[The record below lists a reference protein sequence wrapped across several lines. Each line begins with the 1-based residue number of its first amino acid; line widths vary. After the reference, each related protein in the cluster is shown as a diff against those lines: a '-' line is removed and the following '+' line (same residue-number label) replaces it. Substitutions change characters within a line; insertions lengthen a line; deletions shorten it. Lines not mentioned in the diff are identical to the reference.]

1 MTTTTAPV
9 TLHPRT
15 GRADAML
22 ATLLERRRPG
32 HSLEAPFY
40 LSEEIFQADLEHI
53 FRRHWIFVAVAPQ
66 VPEPGDYL
74 TVDIGSDSVLIVRD
88 DDMQLRAF
96 HNVCRHRGSK
106 LCDEHQGSLGNIVCP
121 YHQWTYDLEGRLIHA
136 DHMGET
142 FLREQHHL
150 HKVHLRDLEGLI
162 FICLADEPPADF
174 EEVAARMR
182 PYLAPHRLSDC
193 KVAAQVEILEQG
205 NWKLTMENNRECYHC
220 VGNHPELTISLYE
233 HGFGAQPGPQNAE
246 GIAQFEQIVRDSEAR
261 WAAMGLPSARIEE
274 LDTRVT
280 GFRTQRLPLDR
291 AGESQTMNTE
301 VACRKLLADFTEKS
315 LGGLSFWTQ
324 PNSWHHFM
332 SDHVVS
338 FSVIPLSAG
347 RTLVRTTWCVHKDAV
362 EGVDYTVENL
372 TAVWN
377 ATNDQDRRLVE
388 FSQAGVASSAYAPGP
403 YSPFTEGLVEAFC
416 VWYVDRMRAALGSG
430 PR

>member
-1 MTTTTAPV
+1 MSTQNSTVALPV
-9 TLHPRT
+9 RHAAASAKLS
-15 GRADAML
+15 
-22 ATLLERRRPG
+22 TLLERYRPG

-40 LSEEIFQADLEHI
+40 LSEEVFQADMEYI
-53 FRRHWIFVAVAPQ
+53 FRRHWIFVGVAPQ
-66 VPEPGDYL
+66 VPEPGDYV
-74 TVDIGSDSVLIVRD
+74 TVEVGTESVLIVRD
-88 DDMQLRAF
+88 DDMTLRAF
-96 HNVCRHRGSK
+96 HNVCRHRGAR
-106 LCDEHQGSLGNIVCP
+106 LCEEHQGSIGNIVCP
-121 YHQWTYDLEGRLIHA
+121 YHQWTYDLAGKLIHA
-136 DHMGET
+136 DHMGEA
-142 FLREQHHL
+142 FKREHHGL
-150 HKVHLRDLEGLI
+150 KPVHLRNLEGLI
-162 FICLADEPPADF
+162 FVCLADEAPADF

-182 PYLAPHRLSDC
+182 PYLAPHRLEDC
-193 KVAAQVEILEQG
+193 KVAAQVDLIEEG

-233 HGFGAQPGPQNAE
+233 FGFGYQPGPQNAE
-246 GIAQFEQIVRDSEAR
+246 GMARFEQIVKDSHERWEAL
-261 WAAMGLPSARIEE
+261 GLPSARMEE

-291 AGESQTMNTE
+291 AGQSQTMNTE
-301 VACRKLLADFTEKS
+301 VACKKLLGGFTEKS

-338 FSVIPLSAG
+338 FSVIPLSPG

-362 EGVDYTVENL
+362 EGVDYSVDNL

-388 FSQAGVASSAYAPGP
+388 TSHAGVASSAYEPGP
-403 YSPFTEGLVEAFC
+403 YSPFTEALVDAFC
-416 VWYVDRMRAALGSG
+416 NWYVNRMRAGVSA